1 MIDYPVSFVGL
12 PIGNREDITRRAL
25 AVLAGVDCICCE
37 DTRNTGMLLAH
48 YEIKKPLLSLHE
60 HNDAVRAPEVQGAA
74 MAALRSRWDELRA
87 GLGVNLDAIRAGVED
102 AGRSVGDWLEG
113 HRADIDAVAQQAGA
127 GLGEIV
133 NGLNGALASV
143 FG

>member
-1 MIDYPVSFVGL
+1 MKRTLALLMAVVLLALPVS
-12 PIGNREDITRRAL
+12 AL
-25 AVLAGVDCICCE
+25 AAPGEGESRMAELWDAAAAAFSD
-37 DTRNTGMLLAH
+37 AF
-48 YEIKKPLLSLHE
+48 
-60 HNDAVRAPEVQGAA
+60 DAVRDPEVQETA

-87 GLGVNLDAIRAGVED
+87 GLGANLDAIRAGVED

>member
-1 MIDYPVSFVGL
+1 MKRKLALLMAVVLLALPVS
-12 PIGNREDITRRAL
+12 AL
-25 AVLAGVDCICCE
+25 AAPGEGESRMAELWNAAATAFSD
-37 DTRNTGMLLAH
+37 AF
-48 YEIKKPLLSLHE
+48 
-60 HNDAVRAPEVQGAA
+60 DAVRDPEAQENA

-87 GLGVNLDAIRAGVED
+87 GLGADLDAIRAGLED

-127 GLGEIV
+127 GLGEIL

>member
-1 MIDYPVSFVGL
+1 MKRILALLMAVVLLALPVS
-12 PIGNREDITRRAL
+12 AL
-25 AVLAGVDCICCE
+25 AAPGEGESRMAELWDAAAAAFSD
-37 DTRNTGMLLAH
+37 AF
-48 YEIKKPLLSLHE
+48 
-60 HNDAVRAPEVQGAA
+60 DAVRDPEVQETA
-74 MAALRSRWDELRA
+74 MAALRSRWDELGA
-87 GLGVNLDAIRAGVED
+87 NLDAIRAGVED